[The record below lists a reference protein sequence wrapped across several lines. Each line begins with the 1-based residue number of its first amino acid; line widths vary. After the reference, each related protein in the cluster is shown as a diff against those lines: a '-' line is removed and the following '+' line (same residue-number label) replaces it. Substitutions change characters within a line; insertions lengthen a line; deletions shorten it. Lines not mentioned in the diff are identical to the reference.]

1 MTGRTSDF
9 RADTGLLMV
18 IMIIVIMM
26 MMVIMMMKMKMMI
39 ETFVQ
44 EISVRERAREEGE
57 GV

>member
-1 MTGRTSDF
+1 
-9 RADTGLLMV
+9 MV